1 MKALLFTLLTLTASV
16 VSASAM
22 TVATPSNG
30 ATVSSPFNVVAST
43 DTCAGVPATAM
54 GYSLD
59 SGSAVIQP
67 TSFSAM
73 VSASA
78 GAHVLHVK
86 CWGKKV
92 ADQIL
97 IPIVVSAPAASSD
110 IVVAS
115 PATGGDI
122 HSPFTVAAS
131 ASACGGT
138 TATALGY
145 SIDGSKFVMQ
155 PPTFSSSVTANTGRH
170 VLRVKCTGQGTTD
183 QVTLNI
189 HVVPLPAA
197 PAPRFSLASGKYTT
211 SQVVA
216 IGDAVAGA
224 QIYYTLDG
232 SAPTTAS
239 NVYTGPLAVTVSQMV
254 QAIAVAP
261 GYSQSGIGMAQYQ
274 IVKST
279 GPQIP
284 SNATTQTQ
292 VHMMQ
297 GWRIKYDPATPGSA
311 VGAMAVVSDPSMSG
325 QAQQF
330 QTNYSNGGGVLYS
343 LTYGKDATAH
353 NFVYDAQVYIE
364 DGSQLSNL
372 EMDNNQVI
380 PNGDTVIYA
389 FQCSGNA
396 GVWEYTGNAGTP
408 KHPVVTWYKSSAPCD
423 PATWTPNA
431 WHHVQISYSRDDAG
445 NVTYHSAWLDGAES
459 PINVTVNSAF
469 SLKWGAGALVTNFQ
483 VDGPVR
489 GSGSSTLYLDDLT
502 IYRW

>member
-1 MKALLFTLLTLTASV
+1 MKALFFTLLTLTACV
-16 VSASAM
+16 VPASAM
-22 TVATPSNG
+22 TVATPASG

-43 DTCAGVPATAM
+43 DTCAGVPATSM

-59 SGSAVIQP
+59 SGSAVIEP
-67 TSFSAM
+67 TSFSAT
-73 VSASA
+73 VSASQ
-78 GAHVLHVK
+78 GPHVLHVK

-92 ADQIL
+92 ADQVL
-97 IPIVVSAPAASSD
+97 IPIIVGAPAASSN

-115 PATGGDI
+115 PAGSGDI
-122 HSPFTVAAS
+122 YSPFTVAAS
-131 ASACGGT
+131 ASACGGS

-145 SIDGSKFVMQ
+145 SIDGSAFVMQ
-155 PPTFSSSVTANTGRH
+155 PASFSTSVTAKTGKH
-170 VLRVKCTGQGTTD
+170 VLRVKCTGQGTSD
-183 QVTLNI
+183 QVALNI

-211 SQVVA
+211 SQAVG
-216 IGDAVAGA
+216 ISDAVAGA
-224 QIYYTLDG
+224 TIYYTLDG

-239 NVYTGPLAVTVSQMV
+239 NVYAGPLAVTVSQMI

-261 GYSQSGIGMAQYQ
+261 GYSNSGIGMAQYK
-274 IVKST
+274 IVTPT
-279 GPQIP
+279 GPSIP

-292 VHMMQ
+292 VQLMQ

-311 VGAMAVVSDPSMSG
+311 VGAMAVVSDPSLSG

-343 LTYGKDATAH
+343 LTYGKDSAAH

-396 GVWEYTGNAGTP
+396 GVWEYTGNSGTP
-408 KHPVVTWYKSSAPCD
+408 KNPVVTWYKSTAPCD
-423 PATWTPNA
+423 PSTWTTNA

-445 NVTYHSAWLDGAES
+445 NVTYHSAWVDGAES
-459 PINVTVNSAF
+459 PINMTVNSAF
-469 SLKWGAGALVTNFQ
+469 SLKWGAGVLVTNFQ
-483 VDGPVR
+483 VDGPTH
-489 GSGSSTLYLDDLT
+489 GSGSSTLYLDNLT
-502 IYRW
+502 INRW